1 MRNDEYQKFLSKLES
16 YFPKF
21 KEWLQE
27 PGRDWHAMIQTYY
40 EGLKDENV
48 TLDEAISVLNG
59 WNTGRIDGAPVGF
72 ENQRFLANLLNA
84 VRQKRAERVYT
95 ESRNNLS
102 RDIFGDCDDLPIRS
116 KVPNRG
122 PLVGRMVAEF
132 ERVLAF
138 NLSKGVSRA

>member
-1 MRNDEYQKFLSKLES
+1 MKNDEYQKFLSKLEK

-27 PGRDWHAMIQTYY
+27 PGRDWKAMIQTYY

-48 TLDEAISVLNG
+48 TLREATDVLDG

-72 ENQRFLANLLNA
+72 ETQRFLANLLNA
-84 VRQKRAERVYT
+84 VRQKRAERVYL

-102 RDIFGDCDDLPIRS
+102 REIFGDCDDLPIRC
-116 KVPNRG
+116 KVPNKG

-132 ERVLAF
+132 ERLRSMK
-138 NLSKGVSRA
+138 LSKGVATA